1 MHIGPQRLY
10 LNRNSVE
17 IKNTSTNRTGFVYL
31 SLYINSEGNNMEYLV
46 VCEIE
51 VDANSEEEAAEEA
64 IESFKSLITE
74 GSLYVEVKKL

>member
-1 MHIGPQRLY
+1 
-10 LNRNSVE
+10 
-17 IKNTSTNRTGFVYL
+17 
-31 SLYINSEGNNMEYLV
+31 MEYLV

-51 VDANSEEEAAEEA
+51 VDANSEEEATEEA

>member
-1 MHIGPQRLY
+1 
-10 LNRNSVE
+10 
-17 IKNTSTNRTGFVYL
+17 
-31 SLYINSEGNNMEYLV
+31 MEYLV